1 MVLQATERPTKKA
14 QSEYSVQI
22 LFVLDMLE
30 LQKTM
35 KLKQINLSLI
45 LVDINL
51 ELKYR
56 NELIKK
62 RLFTKF
68 DSSQNYIAIRY
79 IFFTTLFLNVL

>member
-1 MVLQATERPTKKA
+1 MVFQATERPTKKA

-45 LVDINL
+45 LFDINL

-56 NELIKK
+56 NELIKHK
-62 RLFTKF
+62 KN
-68 DSSQNYIAIRY
+68 DYSQNLILLKI
-79 IFFTTLFLNVL
+79 TLQ